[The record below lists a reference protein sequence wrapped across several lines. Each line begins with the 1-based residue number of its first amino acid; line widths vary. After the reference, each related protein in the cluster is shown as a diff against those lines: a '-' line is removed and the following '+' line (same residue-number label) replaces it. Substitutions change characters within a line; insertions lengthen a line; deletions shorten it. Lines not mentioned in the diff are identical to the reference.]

1 MIPPVAQCILE
12 SNPQFASL
20 HRHLTTNL
28 LHPDGSTR
36 ASSKAHA
43 SVSAALRPHLLRT
56 AKEEILRASLRDV
69 AEEDKQVVQLTP
81 SLREVIATASMIL
94 DEAPRAKLSAEDHNV
109 LETDIDTFHNRIGD
123 IAVAVSKHLQQ
134 QHYLLCKIAAAPTAP
149 AQESTLTSPTAYTKR
164 VTRNTLHTRP
174 TITHSSSPSSLP
186 ALLDPLLTASSNPA
200 LLHSSLRHLSTTALH
215 HSSVHR
221 TLLTT
226 AITHLER
233 ITLGLHARHTKA
245 HSAHLSAVASG
256 LAKRIEALF
265 LQSRNRLY
273 SGEVQRALGNYQ
285 RHLDTVEDSL
295 KEREAVLS
303 GVCEEFDEAGLD
315 RAEGGDA
322 TDGGN
327 GQRRGLMRGLGKRY
341 GEVLGEIEIVKAD
354 MERLQKGVGAG
365 KRKGVGRGRLEGLS
379 EV

>member
-1 MIPPVAQCILE
+1 MIPPVPQCILE

-43 SVSAALRPHLLRT
+43 SVSATVRPYLLRI
-56 AKEEILRASLRDV
+56 AKEEILTASLRDV

-94 DEAPRAKLSAEDHNV
+94 EEAPSANLSAEDHDV
-109 LETDIDTFHNRIGD
+109 LATDIDTFHIKIED
-123 IAVAVSKHLQQ
+123 IAVAVSKHLHQ
-134 QHYLLCKIAAAPTAP
+134 QHHLLCKIAAAATAP
-149 AQESTLTSPTAYTKR
+149 AQDSTLKSPAAYTNR
-164 VTRNTLHTRP
+164 VTHNILHTRP
-174 TITHSSSPSSLP
+174 TITHSSSLSSLP

-233 ITLGLHARHTKA
+233 TTLGLHARHTKA
-245 HSAHLSAVASG
+245 RSAHLSAVASG

-273 SGEVQRALGNYQ
+273 SGEVQRALRNYQ
-285 RHLDTVEDSL
+285 RHLDAVEDSL
-295 KEREAVLS
+295 EEREAVLR
-303 GVCEEFDEAGLD
+303 GVCDEFDEVGFD
-315 RAEGGDA
+315 GVEGGNA
-322 TDGGN
+322 TDAGN
-327 GQRRGLMRGLGKRY
+327 SQRRGLMRELGMRY

-354 MERLQKGVGAG
+354 MERLQTRLGAG
-365 KRKGVGRGRLEGLS
+365 NRKGVGRETVGRPE
-379 EV
+379 